1 MYCVDHSYHGDK
13 LGNTVFQYY
22 VFPNKQKS
30 LILYKLFLILNKN
43 IAHRDL
49 GLFYNFTWSLG
60 RYFPLHLILAII

>member
-13 LGNTVFQYY
+13 LGNTVFKLPILCISIQT
-22 VFPNKQKS
+22 K
-30 LILYKLFLILNKN
+30 ILYKLFLILNKN

-60 RYFPLHLILAII
+60 R